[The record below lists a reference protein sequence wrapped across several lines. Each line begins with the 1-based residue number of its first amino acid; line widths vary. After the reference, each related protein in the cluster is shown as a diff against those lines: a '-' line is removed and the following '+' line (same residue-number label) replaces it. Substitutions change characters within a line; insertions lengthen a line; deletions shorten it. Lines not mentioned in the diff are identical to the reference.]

1 MVLRAYAK
9 INIGLRI
16 IERRAD
22 GFHSIETIFHRINCA
37 DTLTLSPAP
46 EGITLTCSDPSLP
59 VDRSNLC
66 WRAVEALQQE
76 CGTKLG
82 AVMHLNK
89 QIPSGAGLGGG
100 SSDAAAILR
109 TLPALWNMRVSDER
123 LHSLGAAIGS
133 DVPYFLQDGSAYA
146 EGRGERLTPFVLSL
160 PYWILLVNPGIHVST
175 PWAYKK
181 FSEKLSTGYIVPRG
195 TLFSTVDRSMKPLES
210 VMRNDFEDVVFPA
223 YPAVAGIKDA
233 LRSCGAAFSLMSGS
247 GSSVFG
253 LFEHEASA
261 RDAHALFA
269 PRYVT
274 SLTEPHFIP
283 G

>member
-37 DTLTLSPAP
+37 DTITLAPAA
-46 EGITLTCSDPSLP
+46 EGIVLTCSDPSIP
-59 VDRSNLC
+59 SDPTNLC
-66 WRAVEALQQE
+66 WRAVESLQHE
-76 CGTKLG
+76 CRTQLG
-82 AVMHLNK
+82 AVVHLHK

-109 TLPALWNMRVSDER
+109 SLPALWNMHVPDAR
-123 LHSLGAAIGS
+123 LHALAASLGS
-133 DVPYFLQDGSAYA
+133 DVPYFLQNASAYA

-175 PWAYKK
+175 PWAYKE
-181 FSEKLSTGYIVPRG
+181 FSTKLSAGYVVPRG
-195 TLFSTVDRSMKPLES
+195 TLFSLCDKTMKPLDG
-210 VMRNDFEDVVFPA
+210 VMRNDFEDIVFPA
-223 YPAVAGIKDA
+223 YPAVAGIKES
-233 LRSCGAAFSLMSGS
+233 LRACGAAFALMSGS

-253 LFEHEASA
+253 LFDNETQA
-261 RDAHALFA
+261 RDAHTVFA
-269 PRYVT
+269 RRFFT

-283 G
+283 